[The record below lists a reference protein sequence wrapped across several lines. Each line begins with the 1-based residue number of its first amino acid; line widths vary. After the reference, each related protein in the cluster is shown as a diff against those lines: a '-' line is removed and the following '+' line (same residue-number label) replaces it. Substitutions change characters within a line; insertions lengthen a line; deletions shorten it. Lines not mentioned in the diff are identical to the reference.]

1 MRIRYFAHSWL
12 SDWNHGNAHFLR
24 GLASALVRRGHEV
37 RLYEPMPG
45 PSGGWSLA
53 QLLEEPKGA
62 QAVQQVRQTFP
73 ELNVRLF
80 RPWWVAGGEWWAAPG
95 AGGAGRLCQW
105 ELPWV
110 CDWRE
115 ELHEAE
121 VVIVHEWNEPEL
133 FNWLLGERRRYG
145 FRMLLH
151 DTHHRA
157 WSEPAR
163 LDRLPLGELDGV
175 IAFGESVRQLY
186 EKDGR
191 ARRSYTLQ
199 EAADVDHFQP
209 RGEAAE
215 DDVVWIGNW
224 GDEERTR
231 ELDAFLFQP
240 VREAQAKAKVY
251 GVRYPVEAQARL
263 RAAGISYGGYLA
275 NLDAP
280 AAYARARV
288 TMHIPR
294 GPYAGALPGIPTIRV
309 YEALACGMALLS
321 APWTDSER
329 IFTAGEDYWPVR
341 NGTEAAAMLVQ
352 LLSQPKQRKE
362 LGRHGAAA
370 IAARHTCGHRAQE
383 LEAICHDLS

>member
-24 GLASALVRRGHEV
+24 GLASALVGRGHEV

-45 PSGGWSLA
+45 PRGGWSLA
-53 QLLEEPKGA
+53 HLLEEPKGA
-62 QAVQQVRQTFP
+62 QAVQQMRETFP
-73 ELNVRLF
+73 DLDVRLF
-80 RPWWVAGGEWWAAPG
+80 GPGGSGTPLSRRYG
-95 AGGAGRLCQW
+95 
-105 ELPWV
+105 LPWV
-110 CDWRE
+110 QDWRE
-115 ELHEAE
+115 ELREAE

-133 FNWLLGERRRYG
+133 FTWLLGERRRYG
-145 FRMLLH
+145 FRTLLH

-157 WSEPAR
+157 WSEPAL
-163 LDRLPLGELDGV
+163 LDRLPLRELDGV

-199 EAADVDHFQP
+199 EGADVVHFRM
-209 RGEAAE
+209 RGETEAV
-215 DDVVWIGNW
+215 DDVVWLGNW

-231 ELDAFLFQP
+231 ELEEFLFQP
-240 VREAQAKAKVY
+240 VREAQAKTKIY
-251 GVRYPVEAQARL
+251 GVRYPVEARARL
-263 RAAGISYGGYLA
+263 QQTGISYGGYLA

-309 YEALACGMALLS
+309 FEALASGMALLS
-321 APWTDSER
+321 APWTDSETLF
-329 IFTAGEDYWPVR
+329 IAGKDYWPVR
-341 NGTEAAAMLVQ
+341 NRVEAAALLVQ
-352 LLSQPKQRKE
+352 LLSRPKQRKE
-362 LGRHGAAA
+362 LGRQGAATV
-370 IAARHTCGHRAQE
+370 AARHTCGHRAQE
-383 LEAICHDLS
+383 LEAICHDLG